1 MVNTFMPRNPLAA
14 ALSEEGVG
22 RNEASN
28 EAHAN
33 LEGLRV
39 ESMAELDRTLELM
52 AQIAPPIV
60 AIDDPNVDELYAA
73 ANRVVAIAGVFSLH
87 DLSGHAYELCEAI
100 AQMQEAGAW
109 NAPLV
114 LGHVESLKAARAD

>member
-22 RNEASN
+22 RSEAAS

-33 LEGLRV
+33 LEGLRA
-39 ESMAELDRTLELM
+39 ESMAELDRSLELM
-52 AQIAPPIV
+52 ARIAPPIV
-60 AIDDPNVDELYAA
+60 AIDDPDIDELYAA

-100 AQMQEAGAW
+100 GRMLDAEEWKPAI
-109 NAPLV
+109 V
-114 LGHVESLKAARAD
+114 LGHVEALQAARSA